1 LSGHLEPLSR
11 ISCNRDAQTMKEYW
25 RWPEYRQTFT
35 GVSWVKAEI
44 VSAGVDVGSVSSKA
58 ALMCDD
64 RLLAYSLARTG
75 SSSPDSAKKV
85 LEWALEGTGLK
96 PSDIKYIVGTG
107 YGRVNVPFADETV
120 TEISCHARG
129 ANYIW
134 GPQVRTILDMGGQ
147 DCKAIRCDQN
157 GKVTAFLMNDRCAAG
172 TGRGIEVIADLMSIP
187 IEEIGAT
194 SLNVE
199 KDPEPIS
206 TVCVVFA
213 KSAALGLLRKGWSK
227 EMVLAAYCSAMA
239 NRIAEL
245 LKRIHVEKE
254 FVITGG
260 ISKNIG
266 IVKRLERIIGLEALT
281 PKSELDP
288 ALAGAMGAALFARDL
303 YRKKIQKK

>member
-1 LSGHLEPLSR
+1 M
-11 ISCNRDAQTMKEYW
+11 IEYW
-25 RWPEYRQTFT
+25 RWPEYRQTLK
-35 GVSWVKAEI
+35 GVDWTEAKI

-64 RLLAYSLARTG
+64 KLFAYSIARTG
-75 SSSPDSAKKV
+75 SSSPDSANRV
-85 LEWALEGTGLK
+85 TDWALEGTGMKLR
-96 PSDIKYIVGTG
+96 DIKYIVGTG
-107 YGRVNVPFADETV
+107 YGRVNVPFANDTV

-134 GPQVRTILDMGGQ
+134 GPLVRTILDMGGQ

-172 TGRGIEVIADLMSIP
+172 TGRGVEVIADLMSIP
-187 IEEIGAT
+187 IEEIGST

-206 TVCVVFA
+206 TICVVFA
-213 KSAALGLLRKGWSK
+213 KSAALALLRKGWSK

-239 NRIAEL
+239 NRVAEL
-245 LKRIHVEKE
+245 LRRVGLEKE

-266 IVKRLERIIGLEALT
+266 IVRRLEHVIGLQALP
-281 PKSELDP
+281 PKNELDP
-288 ALAGAMGAALFARDL
+288 ALAGAIGAALFAQDF
-303 YRKKIQKK
+303 YKKKPQQSSNA